1 MRFLI
6 LGFAA
11 ALAVSAPAAAYENF
25 IPLGQNYAPGDDQ
38 LPPLGSEQDKMN
50 AQVDIYESEIYNRGL
65 QQKQFDSRLNNLLNQ
80 QEPGNPD
87 DNELD
92 Y

>member
-6 LGFAA
+6 LGCSLLALSHTP
-11 ALAVSAPAAAYENF
+11 ALAVENF

-38 LPPLGSEQDKMN
+38 VPPIGSDQDRIN
-50 AQVDIYESEIYNRGL
+50 AQVDIYETENFGRSLRE
-65 QQKQFDSRLNNLLNQ
+65 KQFETRLNSFQ
-80 QEPGNPD
+80 QEPRAVLD
-87 DNELD
+87 DDYLD